1 LTYLLILYISFSW
14 YLLLIHIF
22 AYTKVQCVEL
32 ASSDLTSP
40 KVHLSTSIHHL
51 YAQV

>member
-1 LTYLLILYISFSW
+1 MSFSW

-22 AYTKVQCVEL
+22 SYTKVQYGEL

-40 KVHLSTSIHHL
+40 KCIDLTSIHHL